1 MLYKFTLR
9 LEHISAIYVCSLKG
23 YYHGNINMRCDWLHW
38 SPSLVS
44 CTEPENRTPVHSFTS
59 APVHPRVYACV
70 GGSSKVLMKFWAY
83 FRTRNVRFSHCT
95 YFVIVLYIL
104 LWLLSHYISFKF
116 LVGGI
121 ISVPP
126 QPPHPS
132 PPLPSR
138 YETLDIAINIKP
150 FFRLHLYIII
160 IIIWWPIKNLDSGK
174 AKAKLDIQ
182 SPSRKLWYIGQ

>member
-1 MLYKFTLR
+1 MLHKFTLR

-132 PPLPSR
+132 PPSPFPVWNLEYCDQYQTLPPSLVHNNNNNMM
-138 YETLDIAINIKP
+138 TNQKP
-150 FFRLHLYIII
+150 
-160 IIIWWPIKNLDSGK
+160 
-174 AKAKLDIQ
+174 
-182 SPSRKLWYIGQ
+182 GQWEGQGQVGHTITF